1 MAGFPQSHAGEEVR
15 SLIGKLLHLC
25 EVVRPGRFFVGRM
38 LDQLGLAPSQRWQD
52 KWQSKLAASRGARA
66 SACGRGAHLVG
77 SRVSRGRGIL
87 AVDRSVGVC
96 GPLRGRWK
104 RLSISFTPS
113 VHRISFGQT
122 LAGMC
127 SAGTASSPVYGGGSM
142 LTPTFELA

>member
-1 MAGFPQSHAGEEVR
+1 MTISVTPAKLLRKWPASRSHASEAEVR

-87 AVDRSVGVC
+87 AVDRSVGYVVFC
-96 GPLRGRWK
+96 GY
-104 RLSISFTPS
+104 
-113 VHRISFGQT
+113 
-122 LAGMC
+122 AG
-127 SAGTASSPVYGGGSM
+127 SAFV
-142 LTPTFELA
+142 